1 MLRIFCFL
9 GTKLCT
15 NILCYKIRIL
25 GVWRD
30 VTGHARSYLDI
41 NNNNNSHK
49 NSRSTTWTKR
59 TLKARAGKG
68 VFPKI
73 KAMCCLR
80 LARQGSNLVYTEPIA
95 SDTLHVLLLLRN
107 RNSLLPLIWN
117 EDLEEHQLRSQGYT
131 SARYRNEVIMCVK
144 LNSIALAPWQH
155 LSCAQT
161 IERISKT
168 GRV

>member
-1 MLRIFCFL
+1 MYNLFGKFLCIRGKGTISGSDFAIIFSLSRQLVSKVLRIFCFL

-107 RNSLLPLIWN
+107 RNSLLPLI
-117 EDLEEHQLRSQGYT
+117 
-131 SARYRNEVIMCVK
+131 
-144 LNSIALAPWQH
+144 
-155 LSCAQT
+155 
-161 IERISKT
+161 
-168 GRV
+168 